1 MKKKMT
7 IATALLLS
15 WLFVL
20 PMQVSALNLMESF
33 FLKITIVENG
43 IEHEWEYTSP
53 GKYEYEKGEQVIKT
67 DEAKV
72 EMQSIVKLLNLSEK
86 AKVEEMVDVLQKE
99 RYPTLE
105 RLEIRWMNG
114 ESKLYTWVWDKTN

>member
-43 IEHEWEYTSP
+43 VEHEWEYTSP

-99 RYPTLE
+99 RYPNLE

-114 ESKLYTWVWDKTN
+114 ESKLYTWVWDKKG